1 MLDYDK
7 APPGTAEPDI
17 SAAAVTVRF
26 LDIQNAGNQSFYAQF
41 SLLLVNSDFFKKKI
55 KIKKNEKRK
64 KIKKK
69 KKGKRKKRK
78 IINSVYNDRI
88 PSLPPSH
95 AQGSPDPDPDP
106 DNSSLSN

>member
-41 SLLLVNSDFFKKKI
+41 SLLLVNSDFFKK
-55 KIKKNEKRK
+55 IKK
-64 KIKKK
+64 
-69 KKGKRKKRK
+69 
-78 IINSVYNDRI
+78 
-88 PSLPPSH
+88 
-95 AQGSPDPDPDP
+95 
-106 DNSSLSN
+106 